1 MRNWRSSLVVA
12 IAIMGASAAASAAET
27 QVERGKY
34 LVTIAGCET
43 CHTPGALTGKPD
55 AKRTLAGSEVGFGIP
70 GVGVFVGGNLTP
82 DKETGLGG
90 LTTEQIIAAITKG
103 VMPNGRKLFPVMP
116 WPQYAHLSSQDAEAL
131 AAYLKSLPPIK
142 ERGSGAFRA
151 PRGSVDAGLRDRAGR
166 RLRHDAGAEVNSRAR
181 SAIGRRWIPSEARTE
196 KKACGEA

>member
-1 MRNWRSSLVVA
+1 MRNWRSSLLVA
-12 IAIMGASAAASAAET
+12 TAIMGASAAASAAET

-43 CHTPGALTGKPD
+43 CHTPGALIGKPD

-90 LTTEQIIAAITKG
+90 FTTEQVVAAITKG

-116 WPQYAHLSSQDAEAL
+116 WPDYAHLSSQDADAI
-131 AAYLKSLPPIK
+131 AAYLKSLPPVKNAVPGPFGPKDVPSTLVSVIVPGDAYAK
-142 ERGSGAFRA
+142 MPA
-151 PRGSVDAGLRDRAGR
+151 P
-166 RLRHDAGAEVNSRAR
+166 
-181 SAIGRRWIPSEARTE
+181 
-196 KKACGEA
+196 K